1 VANREHAMS
10 ANDSTRQSRRPVVE
24 TVVSGVT
31 VFSFP
36 HEPGALANLD
46 QVRNYFATAFAENAA
61 PLRRLAIDFT
71 GVSTLDSSCLG
82 PLLQKLRD
90 VHDHGG
96 RLVLCCV
103 ESPALR
109 EIFALTRFDKV
120 FPIYPTRAEA
130 LSSFPAA

>member
-1 VANREHAMS
+1 MS
-10 ANDSTRQSRRPVVE
+10 ANDSTRQSRRPVAE
-24 TVVSGVT
+24 TEVSGVT

-36 HEPGALANLD
+36 HEPGAMANLD
-46 QVRNYFATAFAENAA
+46 QVRTYFATAFAEHAA
-61 PLRRLAIDFT
+61 PLRRLAIDFS

-103 ESPALR
+103 ESAGLR

-130 LSSFPAA
+130 LASFPPL